1 MPSHGEATSVGLPA
15 IATPMTLDPTRDAP
29 RAAAQALLAAQA
41 DDGLVCGYLFA
52 PGQAAVALRST
63 AEARALLAA
72 PPTSGFL
79 WLHMNLSHAA
89 SVRWLRQHAG
99 LGDNF
104 FEALVEGSRSAR
116 IERDGDTLFAVLND
130 VTFDF
135 GFEAQ
140 EVETLWLQVRPQL
153 AVSARRRPLKSVDRL
168 RTEVR
173 AGQVLDN
180 SVDLLDH
187 LLRDQADELQRIL
200 RRAADRLDDVEDAV
214 LAGHHTEHGTE
225 LARLRRLM
233 VRLQRLLTPEPGAL
247 ARVLARPPAW
257 LSAGDMQ
264 QLTQANEEFALVLRD
279 IAALQDRI
287 RLMQDESASLV
298 AQENNRSLFMLTMV
312 TVLAL
317 PINLVSGL
325 FGMNVGGIPLAG
337 DRGGFWIM
345 VGLIATLT
353 GFIAW
358 RVTRRL
364 RGD

>member
-1 MPSHGEATSVGLPA
+1 MPG
-15 IATPMTLDPTRDAP
+15 
-29 RAAAQALLAAQA
+29 QA
-41 DDGLVCGYLFA
+41 DDGLICGWHFT
-52 PGQAAVALRST
+52 PGHAGRALGST
-63 AEARALLAA
+63 AEARELMQA
-72 PPTSGFL
+72 PVGEGFV
-79 WLHMNLSHAA
+79 WLHMNLSHSA
-89 SVRWLRQHAG
+89 SVRWLRQHAA
-99 LGDNF
+99 LEENF
-104 FEALVEGSRSAR
+104 FEALADGSRSAR
-116 IERDGDTLFAVLND
+116 IERDGDALFAVLND

-140 EVETLWLQVRPQL
+140 EVETLWLHVGPRL
-153 AVSARRRPLKSVDRL
+153 VVSARRRPLKSVDRL

-173 AGQVLDN
+173 AGAVLDN

-187 LLRDQADELQRIL
+187 LLHDQADELQRIL

-214 LAGHHTEHGTE
+214 LAGRYREHGTE

-247 ARVLARPPAW
+247 ARVLARPPGW
-257 LSAGDMQ
+257 LSPADMH
-264 QLTQANEEFALVLRD
+264 QLTQANEEFTLVLRD

-287 RLMQDESASLV
+287 KLLQDESASLV

-325 FGMNVGGIPLAG
+325 FGMNVGGIPLAEDG
-337 DRGGFWIM
+337 AGFWIM
-345 VGLIATLT
+345 ATLIATLT